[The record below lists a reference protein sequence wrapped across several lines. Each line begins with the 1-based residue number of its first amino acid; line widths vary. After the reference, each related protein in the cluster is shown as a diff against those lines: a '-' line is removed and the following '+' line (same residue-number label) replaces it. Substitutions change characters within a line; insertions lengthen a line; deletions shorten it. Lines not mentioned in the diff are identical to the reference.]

1 MQTGQRPNN
10 RQTRAQHH
18 LADTGEGVV
27 VGGFAVQSPFAAL
40 LVAADHEYRV
50 VGPCRD
56 GQRRQQVDGEGRQPH
71 DAGFAQQR
79 YHASAGGQS
88 DEQDHHRQQHG
99 ADGPI
104 DEHQHDRDDDDGD
117 DRHLGQARVTDNDRV
132 VGQGS
137 LTRDVGLHPR
147 RRLRVRDDLANR
159 VNRLVADGSALVT
172 AQVDLDVGGLVVVA
186 LDTRGRES
194 LPPEI
199 QRMLDVFGCPAGAS

>member
-27 VGGFAVQSPFAAL
+27 VGGFAVQAPFAAL

-50 VGPCRD
+50 VGTSRD
-56 GQRRQQVDGEGRQPH
+56 GQCRQQVDGEGRKPH

-79 YHASAGGQS
+79 DHASAGGQS
-88 DEQDHHRQQHG
+88 DEQDDHRQQHG
-99 ADGPI
+99 ADGSI

-117 DRHLGQARVTDNDRV
+117 DRHLGQARVADNDRV
-132 VGQGS
+132 GGQGS
-137 LTRDVGLHPR
+137 LTGDVGLHPR
-147 RRLRVRDDLANR
+147 RRLRGRHNLANR
-159 VNRLVADGSALVT
+159 GNRLVADGSALVT

-186 LDTRGRES
+186 LDTR
-194 LPPEI
+194 
-199 QRMLDVFGCPAGAS
+199 